1 MTTTAAALLIAARH
15 SIKIAPVDG
24 VRPCDPLLVLITD
37 STALEVRPAVEVA
50 LGRALDLTGKVPAPY
65 MRAAL
70 RRHVA
75 HGVLK

>member
-1 MTTTAAALLIAARH
+1 MTTPADMLNAARA
-15 SIKIAPVDG
+15 S
-24 VRPCDPLLVLITD
+24 VLITLD
-37 STALEVRPAVEVA
+37 NGTRPNDPLTEMITGDTWQALRPAIEEA
-50 LGRALDLTGKVPAPY
+50 LGRTLDLTGKVPAPY